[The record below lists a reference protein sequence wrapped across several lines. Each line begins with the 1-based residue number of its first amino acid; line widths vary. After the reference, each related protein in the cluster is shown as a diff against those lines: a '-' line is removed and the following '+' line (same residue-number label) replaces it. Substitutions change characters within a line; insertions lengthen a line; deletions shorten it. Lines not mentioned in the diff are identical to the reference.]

1 MIKQVNSAFLHLKSP
16 LFPVSP
22 PVFPR
27 ENPHGFQAFERLART
42 APGGGAVSAVSQ
54 VVEAARCARW
64 NGGMEVSWG
73 YPLITQVMTM
83 TEY

>member
-1 MIKQVNSAFLHLKSP
+1 MKT
-16 LFPVSP
+16 VSYHDQTGE
-22 PVFPR
+22 VSRFTPR
-27 ENPHGFQAFERLART
+27 LPGGKPHGFQAFERLART

-54 VVEAARCARW
+54 VVEAARCARR